1 MFEEFNTWL
10 GHWEPLWLLTVL
22 LAESLIGL
30 FSALVLL
37 KEYFYD
43 LEFNEHMK
51 SARKERRRKKYEEFK
66 LPEEPLNKGEMK

>member
-1 MFEEFNTWL
+1 MLEELNTWL
-10 GHWEPLWLLTVL
+10 GHYEPIWLLLVL

-43 LEFNEHMK
+43 MEFNNHMK
-51 SARKERRRKKYEEFK
+51 AARKDRRRKKYET
-66 LPEEPLNKGEMK
+66 LTMPEQGLTSGEMR